1 MLPAS
6 FFNSVGNHLPLN
18 FVYPP
23 STIHSPVHKCQYM
36 KKSFCFVLFCALFL
50 QIMPATAAA
59 PQHDPEVKVIV
70 TPRRIWLVADEIP
83 VHSLQVRVF
92 DATGKVVLER
102 KFSSKTADWSL
113 DLAAL
118 PTGRYSVVAG
128 TQEPIRFHK

>member
-1 MLPAS
+1 
-6 FFNSVGNHLPLN
+6 
-18 FVYPP
+18 
-23 STIHSPVHKCQYM
+23 
-36 KKSFCFVLFCALFL
+36 
-50 QIMPATAAA
+50 MPATAAA

-128 TQEPIRFHK
+128 AQEPIRFHK